1 MGARAIGNGLT
12 RSKPLVLVTPLANAE
27 GGSVR
32 WQFRKPLTKL
42 DEDQR
47 RQALLD
53 LAEALR
59 ALAEDVEQGSLES
72 GEGYA

>member
-1 MGARAIGNGLT
+1 MGARTVGNGLT
-12 RSKPLVLVTPLANAE
+12 RSKPLVRVTPQANAE